1 CTRDSP
7 SIGYRF
13 DVW

>member
-1 CTRDSP
+1 CTREAP
-7 SIGYRF
+7 STGYRF